1 MLVEA
6 LGPWQSDCPKG
17 ELGLVFPNG
26 KGNLES
32 YGNIMRRIFYPL
44 EKETGLFGKDGKPK
58 YGFHA
63 LRHFAASMMIEQG
76 WPPKKIQSILG
87 HSSITIT
94 YDTYGH
100 LFS

>member
-1 MLVEA
+1 VKA
-6 LGPWQSDCPKG
+6 GIVDARG
-17 ELGLVFPNG
+17 E
-26 KGNLES
+26 
-32 YGNIMRRIFYPL
+32 
-44 EKETGLFGKDGKPK
+44 PK

-76 WPPKKIQSILG
+76 WPPKKIQTILG

-100 LFS
+100 LFSQAEKDLELFEKMEQDLMAA